1 DEPSEKLGQDLEQLK
16 LLEECQFESE
26 EPESM
31 RISPLASVALSAKL
45 MPLFQDR
52 VDGEFYVFD
61 GDSLLMEA
69 AATVGWQYGQQLHLF
84 YLAESILKLLK
95 DHGGDCQVVYFNG
108 FRNDP
113 LMDLF
118 RRAMQLHLA
127 VNCSVPVH
135 TDLAKSCFDPAWLH
149 YLKEEKP
156 LFFMLHDGVGYGES
170 AEQRHVNLALSSLAR
185 RVPVAYVS
193 SLQQNDM
200 KLQASYVQW
209 MPLYG
214 RLFQK
219 LSCTDRSAMV
229 PETDDH
235 VEALKTEAELIEPGS
250 RLKDHL
256 AVRVALRAL
265 VKDTNIESNDEVI
278 EKVSRWCLYFAC
290 MSTMTL
296 DDRLQLVAA
305 TKSANQAA
313 AAGDK
318 VEEQNLLSSL
328 HELAKHLRLEL
339 LPMKGLN
346 EFADPESVADLIDIF
361 VYRRF
366 GQAWINQLPGWHP
379 RAREILAK
387 YKSYASK
394 ICTELQ
400 KLNSADQ
407 SDASPLLSLS
417 ISEQALPQ
425 EPFIEQAAEMAP
437 LQRIDN
443 RLLKEFAGEILDKLG
458 SSGCISL
465 TNEPGQNSAMLFDER
480 CHWHVNR
487 ELRDDLE
494 EQGEPELSSN
504 PILRQRQLKSIQKY
518 KNYISMYG
526 ESLHGET
533 SETIVLSTGSDG
545 ASAASAGANEKPKSA
560 NQQKQKHQK
569 QPKGKSKPVSKADAI
584 KEENLR
590 AKADKDTKKLK
601 EQWKN
606 LLPGVKKLEPAQAI
620 AEATRMAESCT
631 VQDRIFEEPVLFV
644 MREQYKLWKTS
655 CASSGGSGK
664 SFSALADLVRTL
676 HKYTTEPLVSMIS
689 SELRVKIAELFIMV
703 GFKEAAA
710 VSSVDAE
717 RLKHV
722 QVEKECICPL
732 NYRDFQMQH
741 MGHLM
746 QRNVRFDPDPRVKG
760 FIPDTWQRE
769 LLDVVDRRESAV
781 IVAPTSSGKTFC
793 SYYCMKK
800 VLEMSDEAVAVYVAP
815 TKALVNQVQAS
826 ISARF
831 SKPNLTPGM
840 ELCGVFTR
848 DYNHKATSCQ
858 ILVTVPQCLE
868 LLLLSPRRQG
878 WASRI
883 RYVIFDEVHCI
894 GTGIGGVVWEYLLCL
909 IRCPFLA
916 LSATISNKD
925 YFHDWLQTI
934 KQFVQVQDST
944 LLKQSQPMQP
954 KKQQRQKGAAPA
966 AVEGYKVNLVTYSE
980 RYSDIRTSVY
990 LPKSEFIAEVNP
1002 CAFLSDKLLRING
1015 FPRNLKLSPKEST
1028 EVWSAA
1034 LQCFTDDPAAA
1045 KALQKF
1051 KPQSF
1056 FGTEPITRT
1065 QFRELEVGLKSTVS
1079 ELLRQS
1085 PHAKSTQLLTTIQS
1099 IEEQQNVTQQFEFL
1113 SDVDLIEKFPDLIDR
1128 LRSEGRLPALVFM
1141 NDRKGIEN
1149 LAASLVDRANDRIK
1163 QAVNPNLLERM
1174 EKARE
1179 AMAIA
1184 AKRNRDKEDSDDE
1197 NPAEIELESYYR
1209 DRLEL
1214 RSKIQACAYFKPQ
1227 AVQESF
1233 LNKVLEKLLDEDVKH
1248 MLELGVCYHHA
1259 GCSSKHRQAVEMLFR
1274 SGHLQVVTATATL
1287 ALGVHMPC
1295 KTVVF
1300 AGDDK
1305 FLDALNYHQMAGRS
1319 GRRGFDNIGNIVFY
1333 GVPASKIAHLIQADL
1348 PELKGGFPL
1357 TCAFVLRLL
1366 LLTGNA
1372 TDPEVAHAK
1381 AATVLEHPF
1390 AAHQKPDMMQQLRLF
1405 FLFSAEFLHR
1415 QDLINELGAPLD
1427 LAGLV
1432 CHMGYQ
1438 QPGNFVLTYLL
1449 RSPALRQLCEPA
1461 SKQLPPIHYGF
1472 YCEGCQTGEP
1482 IVGQRFKCTKCWS
1495 DYSLCSNCYS
1505 GRPNHSR
1512 GRQQHTAADFERQ
1525 LPPLRVQFSDETL
1538 RKLVRILCHLFTKM
1552 ELARSLVKRT
1562 ADGALHYLRPTEN
1575 SKVLLK
1581 PLPTDIR
1588 SAVRDYNAATAVTYT
1603 NYLRCIAKSG
1613 LLKFSTALPF
1623 SRSAPIV
1630 PSSNSQLQVS
1640 AVAPLA
1646 RLSWGPTTPDSNKA
1660 LGRVLLNGGNNS
1672 SEQLRRLLPLEIVTD
1687 ANLIPLLPTKRLLN
1701 AYALDFFTHCSLAS
1715 IVRDNGI
1722 RVGDLF
1728 DLLKDFL
1735 LACRA
1740 VSTLLAQLA
1749 ADPDDPV
1756 VCAFKQVSFEYK
1768 ERFQKA
1774 FPGAR

>member
-1 DEPSEKLGQDLEQLK
+1 DKQGKNLGKDLEQLR
-16 LLEECQFESE
+16 LQTECQFE
-26 EPESM
+26 PKKKPGSM
-31 RISPLASVALSAKL
+31 CKSKLASFALSAKL

-52 VDGEFYVFD
+52 VDGEFYVLD
-61 GDSLLMEA
+61 GESLLMEA

-95 DHGGDCQVVYFNG
+95 DHGGDCQVVYFNS
-108 FRNDP
+108 FFNDP

-118 RRAMQLHLA
+118 RRAMQLHLDI
-127 VNCSVPVH
+127 NCSVPVH
-135 TDLAKSCFDPAWLH
+135 TELAKSCFDPAWLN

-156 LFFMLHDGVGYGES
+156 LFFMLHDGVGYGKS
-170 AEQRHVNLALSSLAR
+170 TKQRLLALSSLAC
-185 RVPVAYVS
+185 RVPVAYIS
-193 SLQQNDM
+193 SLRQNDM
-200 KLQASYVQW
+200 KLHASCVQW
-209 MPLYG
+209 M
-214 RLFQK
+214 
-219 LSCTDRSAMV
+219 S
-229 PETDDH
+229 
-235 VEALKTEAELIEPGS
+235 
-250 RLKDHL
+250 
-256 AVRVALRAL
+256 
-265 VKDTNIESNDEVI
+265 
-278 EKVSRWCLYFAC
+278 
-290 MSTMTL
+290 L
-296 DDRLQLVAA
+296 DDRLFKKQSHKDVQLSKVDETDDEAIDID
-305 TKSANQAA
+305 KSFESKGTA
-313 AAGDK
+313 K
-318 VEEQNLLSSL
+318 KSVED
-328 HELAKHLRLEL
+328 
-339 LPMKGLN
+339 LN
-346 EFADPESVADLIDIF
+346 TEAVADGTF
-361 VYRRF
+361 
-366 GQAWINQLPGWHP
+366 
-379 RAREILAK
+379 K
-387 YKSYASK
+387 YESYASK
-394 ICTELQ
+394 ISIELQ
-400 KLNSADQ
+400 KLNSAHHLN
-407 SDASPLLSLS
+407 ALPLLPLS
-417 ISEQALPQ
+417 ISKQALSQEPINEQAV
-425 EPFIEQAAEMAP
+425 ETAP

-443 RLLKEFAGEILDKLG
+443 RLLKEFAGKILDKLG

-465 TNEPGQNSAMLFDER
+465 TNEAGQNSAMLFDER
-480 CHWHVNR
+480 WHWHVNR

-494 EQGEPELSSN
+494 EQDEPELSSN
-504 PILRQRQLKSIQKY
+504 PILRKIQLKKIQQLQ
-518 KNYISMYG
+518 NHISMYG
-526 ESLHGET
+526 KSLHGET
-533 SETIVLSTGSDG
+533 SETIVLSTSSGG
-545 ASAASAGANEKPKSA
+545 ASAASASGGEKP
-560 NQQKQKHQK
+560 NQQKQK
-569 QPKGKSKPVSKADAI
+569 QPKGKSKPVSKADVI

-590 AKADKDTKKLK
+590 AKADKDMKKLK

-606 LLPGVKKLEPAQAI
+606 LLLSVKKLEPTQAI
-620 AEATRMAESCT
+620 AKATRMAESCT

-644 MREQYKLWKTS
+644 MREQYTLWKTS
-655 CASSGGSGK
+655 CASSGCSGR
-664 SFSALADLVRTL
+664 SFSALADLVQTL
-676 HKYTTEPLVSMIS
+676 HKYTTEPLDSIIS

-717 RLKHV
+717 RLKNV

-826 ISARF
+826 ISAKF

-894 GTGIGGVVWEYLLCL
+894 GTGIGGIVWEYLLCL

-954 KKQQRQKGAAPA
+954 KHKKQQRQKGVALV

-990 LPKSEFIAEVNP
+990 LPKSGCVAEVNP

-1034 LQCFTDDPAAA
+1034 LKCFADDPAAV

-1051 KPQSF
+1051 KPESF
-1056 FGTEPITRT
+1056 FGNKPITRT
-1065 QFRELEVGLKSTVS
+1065 QFRELEVDLKRTVS

-1085 PHAKSTQLLTTIQS
+1085 SQAKSTQLLTTIQLNDD
-1099 IEEQQNVTQQFEFL
+1099 QQNVTQQFEFL
-1113 SDVDLIEKFPDLIDR
+1113 SDVDIISAFPDLIDR
-1128 LRSEGRLPALVFM
+1128 LHSQGRLPALVFM
-1141 NDRKGIEN
+1141 NDRKGIEK
-1149 LAASLVDRANDRIK
+1149 LAASLVDRANERIK
-1163 QAVNPNLLERM
+1163 QAVDPKLLERM
-1174 EKARE
+1174 EKARK

-1184 AKRNRDKEDSDDE
+1184 HKRNRDKDDSDDE
-1197 NPAEIELESYYR
+1197 NPVDAAERESYYR
-1209 DRLEL
+1209 HRLEL

-1233 LNKVLEKLLDEDVKH
+1233 LKEVLKPLNENVTNMIEF
-1248 MLELGVCYHHA
+1248 GVCYHHA
-1259 GCSSKHRQAVEMLFR
+1259 GCSAKHRQAVEMLFR

-1300 AGDDK
+1300 ASDDK

-1372 TDPEVAHAK
+1372 TDPEVAHNQ

-1390 AAHQKPDMMQQLRLF
+1390 AAHQRPDMMQQLRLF
-1405 FLFSAEFLHR
+1405 FLFSAEFLYR

-1432 CHMGYQ
+1432 CHMGYL

-1449 RSPALRQLCEPA
+1449 RTPALRQLCEPA
-1461 SKQLPPIHYGF
+1461 SNQLPPIHYEL
-1472 YCEGCQTGEP
+1472 YCVGCQTDEP

-1495 DYSLCSNCYS
+1495 DYSLCASCYS
-1505 GRPNHSR
+1505 GRPNHNR
-1512 GRQQHTAADFERQ
+1512 GRQQHTANDFELQ
-1525 LPPLRVQFSDETL
+1525 LPPLRVQFSDKTL
-1538 RKLVRILCHLFTKM
+1538 RKLVRILCHLFTKVD
-1552 ELARSLVKRT
+1552 LPRYLVKRT
-1562 ADGALHYLRPTEN
+1562 ADGTLHYVRPTEN

-1581 PLPTDIR
+1581 PLPNDIE
-1588 SAVRDYNAATAVTYT
+1588 SAVRDYNSATAVTYT
-1603 NYLRCIAKSG
+1603 NYLRCTADSG

-1623 SRSAPIV
+1623 SQSAPIV
-1630 PSSNSQLQVS
+1630 PSSDRQLQ
-1640 AVAPLA
+1640 
-1646 RLSWGPTTPDSNKA
+1646 
-1660 LGRVLLNGGNNS
+1660 
-1672 SEQLRRLLPLEIVTD
+1672 
-1687 ANLIPLLPTKRLLN
+1687 
-1701 AYALDFFTHCSLAS
+1701 
-1715 IVRDNGI
+1715 
-1722 RVGDLF
+1722 
-1728 DLLKDFL
+1728 
-1735 LACRA
+1735 
-1740 VSTLLAQLA
+1740 
-1749 ADPDDPV
+1749 
-1756 VCAFKQVSFEYK
+1756 
-1768 ERFQKA
+1768 
-1774 FPGAR
+1774 